1 VGAFDLACD
10 VTCDLALA
18 LAFVAAG
25 SGSSNRAAVAVAFQL
40 FSWQPALVRH
50 RLNAAV
56 LLKGLTMPKRCL
68 CYAAAVLL
76 VLMISQPMNS
86 QQHSQPSDASH
97 AAAAQKFAALSDQFM
112 KDSLAWSPVSA
123 SAAGYHSHMDPRS
136 GRPIALDALL
146 DDFSPESF
154 ATQRDFYTNWRER
167 FHKETPPSSLDPE
180 DAADWQLIDDQIGL
194 NLLEFDHIQSYKH
207 NPTVVVEL
215 IGNALF
221 LPLTQNYASRDVRVG
236 HVLSRVKQI
245 PRLLAQ
251 VQPYLSDSDSVWIST
266 AVDENAGNIDLM
278 EHTLAAEIPSG
289 SPQKAEYD
297 AVAPPAV
304 KSLRDF
310 STWLQNS
317 LAKQPSNFTWR
328 LGKDFYDRK
337 FALVME
343 TSVTPEEVLANAE
356 QDMKSVRAEMLQ
368 IAIPLHAQMYPDH
381 ADHSNLDEH
390 DRQNLIIYEVL
401 EKISDQHPTAD
412 QLQATIEADLAGIT
426 KLIREKKIVTLGSR
440 DNLKVIPTPPFER
453 GIYSVAGFHSAPPLE
468 PQAEAQYWVTPIDP
482 QTPAAKVES
491 KLREYN
497 DFTLQWLS
505 IHEALPGHY
514 VQFEHLNNIQ
524 PERRRLLRSLY
535 ANGAYVEGWA
545 EYIAQVMMDEGF
557 LDNDPRF
564 RMVMR
569 KIRLRVISNAI
580 LDIKMHT
587 MNMTDRQAFDLMTTE
602 SFQTQAEAEGKLLR
616 VKLSSTQLPT
626 YYVGIR
632 EWFALR
638 QKYQAA
644 AGKNFNLLEFH
655 DLVLDEGPL
664 PVPVVEKLVM
674 PSAKQ

>member
-1 VGAFDLACD
+1 MPRRCITFAGAI
-10 VTCDLALA
+10 
-18 LAFVAAG
+18 
-25 SGSSNRAAVAVAFQL
+25 
-40 FSWQPALVRH
+40 
-50 RLNAAV
+50 
-56 LLKGLTMPKRCL
+56 L
-68 CYAAAVLL
+68 CM
-76 VLMISQPMNS
+76 LMTSQPTNS
-86 QQHSQPSDASH
+86 QQSGQPYDASH

-112 KDSLAWSPVSA
+112 KDSLALSPSSA
-123 SAAGYHSHMDPRS
+123 SAAGYHSHLEAKT
-136 GRPIALDALL
+136 GKTIALDAEL
-146 DDFSPESF
+146 DDLSLESI
-154 ATQRDFYTNWRER
+154 ARQRVFYANWRER
-167 FHKETPPSSLDPE
+167 FRNETPPSALDPE
-180 DAADWQLIDDQIGL
+180 DAADWQLVDDQIGL
-194 NLLEFDHIQSYKH
+194 NLLEFDRIQTYKH

-221 LPLTQNYASRDVRVG
+221 LPLTQNYAAHDVRLG
-236 HVLSRVKQI
+236 HVLARVSQI

-251 VQPYLSDSDSVWIST
+251 VQPYLTNSDPIWIST
-266 AVDENAGNIDLM
+266 AVEENAGNIDLI
-278 EHTLAAEIPSG
+278 ENTLAAEIPAG
-289 SPQKAEYD
+289 SPRTAEYE

-304 KSLRDF
+304 KALHDF
-310 STWLQNS
+310 SAWLQNT
-317 LAKQPSNFTWR
+317 LAKQPSNLTWR
-328 LGKDFYDRK
+328 LGKQLYDQK

-343 TSVTPEEVLANAE
+343 TPVTPAEVLASAE
-356 QDMKSVRAEMLQ
+356 QDMQSARAEMLQ
-368 IAIPLHAQMYPDH
+368 IALPLHAQMYPDH
-381 ADHSNLDEH
+381 NDHPNLAEH
-390 DRQNLIIYEVL
+390 DRQNLIIQEVL
-401 EKISDQHPTAD
+401 QKISDHHPSRD
-412 QLQATIEADLAGIT
+412 QLQPTIEADLADIT
-426 KLIREKKIVTLGSR
+426 KFIREKQIVSLSSR

-453 GIYSVAGFHSAPPLE
+453 GLYSVAGFHSAPPLE

-482 QTPAAKVES
+482 QMPEAKAES

-514 VQFEHLNNIQ
+514 IQFEHLNNIQ

-587 MNMTDRQAFDLMTTE
+587 MNMSDQQAMDLMTKE
-602 SFQTQAEAEGKLLR
+602 SFQTQAEADGKLQR
-616 VKLSSTQLPT
+616 AKLSSTQLPT

-638 QKYQAA
+638 KKYQTA
-644 AGKNFNLLEFH
+644 AGNNFNLLKFH

>member
-1 VGAFDLACD
+1 
-10 VTCDLALA
+10 
-18 LAFVAAG
+18 
-25 SGSSNRAAVAVAFQL
+25 
-40 FSWQPALVRH
+40 
-50 RLNAAV
+50 
-56 LLKGLTMPKRCL
+56 MPRRCL
-68 CYAAAVLL
+68 FCAAAVLL
-76 VLMISQPMNS
+76 TLMISQRSNS
-86 QQHSQPSDASH
+86 QQQDPRSYATR
-97 AAAAQKFAALSDQFM
+97 AAASKKFAVLSDQFM
-112 KDSLAWSPVSA
+112 KDSLALSPSSA
-123 SAAGYHSHMDPRS
+123 SAAGYHTHLDAKT
-136 GRPIALDALL
+136 GKTTALDAEL
-146 DDFSPESF
+146 DDLSLESISQ
-154 ATQRDFYTNWRER
+154 QRAFYANWRER
-167 FHKETPPSSLDPE
+167 FHRETPPSALDSE

-194 NLLEFDHIQSYKH
+194 NLLEFDRIQSYKH

-221 LPLTQNYASRDVRVG
+221 LPLTQNYASHDIRAG
-236 HVLSRVKQI
+236 HVLSRVSQI

-251 VQPYLSDSDSVWIST
+251 VQAYLSDSDPVWIST
-266 AVDENAGNIDLM
+266 AVDENTGNIDLI
-278 EHTLAAEIPSG
+278 EHTLAAEIPDG
-289 SPQKAEYD
+289 SPQRAKYD
-297 AVAPPAV
+297 ALTPPAV
-304 KSLRDF
+304 RALQDF
-310 STWLQNS
+310 SAWLQNS
-317 LAKQPSNFTWR
+317 LAKQPSNLTWR
-328 LGKDFYDRK
+328 LGKELYAQK

-343 TSVTPEEVLANAE
+343 TAVTPEEVLTSAE

-368 IAIPLHAQMYPDH
+368 IALPLHTQMYPDH
-381 ADHSNLDEH
+381 NDHSNLAEH
-390 DRQNLIIYEVL
+390 DRENLIIQEVL
-401 EKISDQHPTAD
+401 LKISDHHPSPD
-412 QLQATIEADLAGIT
+412 QLQPTIEADLATIT
-426 KLIREKKIVTLGSR
+426 KFIREKQIVSLSSR

-497 DFTLQWLS
+497 NFTLQWLS

-514 VQFEHLNNIQ
+514 IQFEHLNNIQ

-587 MNMTDRQAFDLMTTE
+587 MNLSDQDAMDLMTKE
-602 SFQTQAEAEGKLLR
+602 SFQTQAEAEGKLQR
-616 VKLSSTQLPT
+616 AKLSSTQLPT

-638 QKYQAA
+638 KKYQAA
-644 AGKNFNLLEFH
+644 AGKNFDLLRFH

-674 PSAKQ
+674 PPAK

>member
-1 VGAFDLACD
+1 MPRRCITLAC
-10 VTCDLALA
+10 AI
-18 LAFVAAG
+18 
-25 SGSSNRAAVAVAFQL
+25 
-40 FSWQPALVRH
+40 
-50 RLNAAV
+50 
-56 LLKGLTMPKRCL
+56 LLT
-68 CYAAAVLL
+68 
-76 VLMISQPMNS
+76 LMISQRSNS
-86 QQHSQPSDASH
+86 QQGQTSDAAR
-97 AAAAQKFAALSDQFM
+97 AAAAKKFAVLSDQFM
-112 KDSLAWSPVSA
+112 KDSLSWSPVSA

-136 GRPIALDALL
+136 GRPLALDALL
-146 DDFSPESF
+146 DDFSPQSF
-154 ATQRDFYTNWRER
+154 ATQRDFYANWRDR
-167 FHKETPPSSLDPE
+167 FHKETPLSALDPE

-194 NLLEFDHIQSYKH
+194 DLLEFDRIQSYKH

-221 LPLTQNYASRDVRVG
+221 LPLTQNYAPHDVRVG
-236 HVLSRVKQI
+236 HVLSRVSQI

-251 VQPYLSDSDSVWIST
+251 VQPYLGDSDPVWIST
-266 AVDENAGNIDLM
+266 AVEENAGNIDLI
-278 EHTLAAEIPSG
+278 EHTLAAEIPAG
-289 SPQKAEYD
+289 SPQKAKYD

-304 KSLRDF
+304 KALQDF
-310 STWLQNS
+310 SAWLQSS
-317 LAKQPSNFTWR
+317 LAKQPSTLTWR
-328 LGKDFYDRK
+328 LGKELYAQK

-343 TSVTPEEVLANAE
+343 TAVTPEEVLASAE
-356 QDMKSVRAEMLQ
+356 QDMKSVRTEMLQ
-368 IAIPLHAQMYPDH
+368 IALPLHAQMYPDH
-381 ADHSNLDEH
+381 NDHSNLAEH
-390 DRQNLIIYEVL
+390 DRENFIIEEVL
-401 EKISDQHPTAD
+401 QKISDHHPTPD
-412 QLQATIEADLAGIT
+412 QLQPTIEADLVSIT
-426 KLIREKKIVTLGSR
+426 KFIREKKIVSLSSR

-482 QTPAAKVES
+482 QMPAAKVES

-514 VQFEHLNNIQ
+514 IQFEHLNNIQ

-587 MNMTDRQAFDLMTTE
+587 MNMTDQEALDLMTKE

-644 AGKNFNLLEFH
+644 AGKNFNLLKFH

-674 PSAKQ
+674 PAAKQ

>member
-1 VGAFDLACD
+1 
-10 VTCDLALA
+10 
-18 LAFVAAG
+18 
-25 SGSSNRAAVAVAFQL
+25 
-40 FSWQPALVRH
+40 
-50 RLNAAV
+50 
-56 LLKGLTMPKRCL
+56 MPRRCL
-68 CYAAAVLL
+68 IRAAAVLL
-76 VLMISQPMNS
+76 TLMISQRSNS
-86 QQHSQPSDASH
+86 QQQDPRSYATR
-97 AAAAQKFAALSDQFM
+97 AAASKKFAVLSDQFM
-112 KDSLAWSPVSA
+112 KDSLALSPSSA
-123 SAAGYHSHMDPRS
+123 SAAGYHTHLDAKT
-136 GRPIALDALL
+136 GKTIALDAEL
-146 DDFSPESF
+146 DDLSLESISQ
-154 ATQRDFYTNWRER
+154 QRAFYANWRER
-167 FHKETPPSSLDPE
+167 FHRETPPSALDSE

-194 NLLEFDHIQSYKH
+194 NLLEFDRIQSYKH

-221 LPLTQNYASRDVRVG
+221 LPLTQNYASHDIRAG
-236 HVLSRVKQI
+236 HVLSRVSQI

-251 VQPYLSDSDSVWIST
+251 VQAYLSDSDPVWIST
-266 AVDENAGNIDLM
+266 AVDENTGNIDLI
-278 EHTLAAEIPSG
+278 EHTLAAEIPDG
-289 SPQKAEYD
+289 SPQRAKYD
-297 AVAPPAV
+297 ALTPPAV
-304 KSLRDF
+304 RALQDF
-310 STWLQNS
+310 SAWLQNS
-317 LAKQPSNFTWR
+317 LAKQPSNLTWR
-328 LGKDFYDRK
+328 LGKELYAQK

-343 TSVTPEEVLANAE
+343 TAVTPEEVLTSAE

-368 IAIPLHAQMYPDH
+368 IALPLHAQMYPDH
-381 ADHSNLDEH
+381 NDHSSLAQH
-390 DRQNLIIYEVL
+390 DRENLIIQEVL
-401 EKISDQHPTAD
+401 LKISDHHPSPD
-412 QLQATIEADLAGIT
+412 QLQPTIEADLATIT
-426 KLIREKKIVTLGSR
+426 KFIREKQIVSLSSR

-482 QTPAAKVES
+482 QMPAAKVES

-514 VQFEHLNNIQ
+514 IQFEHLNNIQ

-587 MNMTDRQAFDLMTTE
+587 MNMTDQEALDLMTKE

-644 AGKNFNLLEFH
+644 AGKNFNLLKFH

-674 PSAKQ
+674 PAAKQ

>member
-1 VGAFDLACD
+1 
-10 VTCDLALA
+10 
-18 LAFVAAG
+18 
-25 SGSSNRAAVAVAFQL
+25 
-40 FSWQPALVRH
+40 
-50 RLNAAV
+50 
-56 LLKGLTMPKRCL
+56 
-68 CYAAAVLL
+68 
-76 VLMISQPMNS
+76 MISQPSNS
-86 QQHSQPSDASH
+86 QQSGQPSDNHPAAS
-97 AAAAQKFAALSDQFM
+97 QKFAALSDQFM
-112 KDSLAWSPVSA
+112 KASLALSPTSA
-123 SAAGYHSHMDPRS
+123 SAAGYHTHLDPKT
-136 GRPIALDALL
+136 GRTIALDAAL
-146 DDFSPESF
+146 DDLSLESI
-154 ATQRDFYTNWRER
+154 AQQRAFYANWRER
-167 FHKETPPSSLDPE
+167 FRTETPPAALDPQ
-180 DAADWQLIDDQIGL
+180 DAADWQLVDDQIGL

-221 LPLTQNYASRDVRVG
+221 LPLTQNYASHDVRVG
-236 HVLSRVKQI
+236 HVLARVSQI

-251 VQPYLSDSDSVWIST
+251 VQPYLSDSDPVWIAT
-266 AVDENAGNIDLM
+266 AVEENAGNLDLI
-278 EHTLAAEIPSG
+278 ENTLAAEIPGG
-289 SPQKAEYD
+289 SPRKAEYD
-297 AVAPPAV
+297 AVVPPAI
-304 KSLRDF
+304 KALHDF
-310 STWLQNS
+310 SQWLQNS
-317 LAKQPSNFTWR
+317 LAKQPSNLTWR
-328 LGKDFYDRK
+328 LGKELYDQK

-343 TSVTPEEVLANAE
+343 TPVTPAEVLASAA
-356 QDMKSVRAEMLQ
+356 QDMQSVRAEMLQ
-368 IAIPLHAQMYPDH
+368 IALPLHAQMYPDH
-381 ADHSNLDEH
+381 NDYANLSEH
-390 DRQNLIIYEVL
+390 ERQNLIIQEVL
-401 EKISDQHPTAD
+401 QKISDHHPKGD
-412 QLQATIEADLAGIT
+412 QLQSTIEADLVGIT
-426 KLIREKKIVTLGSR
+426 RFIRERQIVSLSSR

-482 QTPAAKVES
+482 QMPAAKVES

-514 VQFEHLNNIQ
+514 IQFEHLNTIQ

-587 MNMTDRQAFDLMTTE
+587 MNLSDQDAMDLMTKE
-602 SFQTQAEAEGKLLR
+602 SFQTQAEAEGKLQR
-616 VKLSSTQLPT
+616 AKLSSTQLPT

-638 QKYQAA
+638 KKYQAA
-644 AGKNFNLLEFH
+644 AGKNFDLLRFH

-674 PSAKQ
+674 PPAK

>member
-1 VGAFDLACD
+1 MPRRCITLACA
-10 VTCDLALA
+10 AL
-18 LAFVAAG
+18 
-25 SGSSNRAAVAVAFQL
+25 
-40 FSWQPALVRH
+40 
-50 RLNAAV
+50 
-56 LLKGLTMPKRCL
+56 LT
-68 CYAAAVLL
+68 
-76 VLMISQPMNS
+76 LMISQRSNS
-86 QQHSQPSDASH
+86 KQGQPSDADRT
-97 AAAAQKFAALSDQFM
+97 ADAKKFAVLSDQFM
-112 KDSLAWSPVSA
+112 KASLALSPVSA

-136 GRPIALDALL
+136 GRPLALDALL
-146 DDFSPESF
+146 DDFSPQSF
-154 ATQRDFYTNWRER
+154 ATQRDFYADWRER
-167 FHKETPPSSLDPE
+167 FHKETPPSALDPE

-194 NLLEFDHIQSYKH
+194 NLLEFDRIQSYKH
-207 NPTVVVEL
+207 NATVVVEL

-221 LPLTQNYASRDVRVG
+221 LPLTQNYASHDVRVG
-236 HVLSRVKQI
+236 HVLSRVSQI

-251 VQPYLSDSDSVWIST
+251 VQPYLSDSDPVWIST
-266 AVDENAGNIDLM
+266 AVDENAGNIDLI
-278 EHTLAAEIPSG
+278 EHILAVEIPAG
-289 SPQKAEYD
+289 SPQKAKYD

-304 KSLRDF
+304 KALQDF
-310 STWLQNS
+310 SAWLQSS
-317 LAKQPSNFTWR
+317 LAKQPSTLTWR
-328 LGKDFYDRK
+328 LGKELYAQK

-343 TSVTPEEVLANAE
+343 TAVTPEEVLASAE

-368 IAIPLHAQMYPDH
+368 IALPLHAQMYPDH
-381 ADHSNLDEH
+381 NDHSNLAQH
-390 DRQNLIIYEVL
+390 DRENLIIQEVL
-401 EKISDQHPTAD
+401 QKISDHHPSPD
-412 QLQATIEADLAGIT
+412 QLQPTIEADLVSIT
-426 KLIREKKIVTLGSR
+426 NFIREKKIVSLSSR

-482 QTPAAKVES
+482 QMPAAKVES

-514 VQFEHLNNIQ
+514 IQFEHLNNIQ

-587 MNMTDRQAFDLMTTE
+587 MNMTDQEALDLMTKE
-602 SFQTQAEAEGKLLR
+602 SFQTQAEAEGKLQR

-644 AGKNFNLLEFH
+644 AGKNFNLQKFH

-664 PVPVVEKLVM
+664 PVPVVETLVM

>member
-1 VGAFDLACD
+1 
-10 VTCDLALA
+10 
-18 LAFVAAG
+18 
-25 SGSSNRAAVAVAFQL
+25 
-40 FSWQPALVRH
+40 
-50 RLNAAV
+50 
-56 LLKGLTMPKRCL
+56 MPRRCL
-68 CYAAAVLL
+68 FRAAAVLL
-76 VLMISQPMNS
+76 TLMISQRSNS
-86 QQHSQPSDASH
+86 QQQDPRSYATR
-97 AAAAQKFAALSDQFM
+97 AAASKKFVVLSDQFM
-112 KDSLAWSPVSA
+112 KDSLALSPSSA
-123 SAAGYHSHMDPRS
+123 SAAGYHTHLDAKT
-136 GRPIALDALL
+136 GKTIALDAEL
-146 DDFSPESF
+146 DDLSLESISQ
-154 ATQRDFYTNWRER
+154 QRAFYANWRER
-167 FHKETPPSSLDPE
+167 FHRETPQSALDSE

-194 NLLEFDHIQSYKH
+194 NLLEFDRIQSYKH

-221 LPLTQNYASRDVRVG
+221 LPLTQNYASHDIRAG
-236 HVLSRVKQI
+236 HVLSRVSQI
-245 PRLLAQ
+245 PRFLAQ
-251 VQPYLSDSDSVWIST
+251 VQAYLSDSDPVWIST
-266 AVDENAGNIDLM
+266 AVDENTGNIDLI
-278 EHTLAAEIPSG
+278 EHTLAAEIPAG
-289 SPQKAEYD
+289 SPQRAKYD
-297 AVAPPAV
+297 ALTPPAV
-304 KSLRDF
+304 RALQDF
-310 STWLQNS
+310 SAWLQNS
-317 LAKQPSNFTWR
+317 LAKQPSNLTWR
-328 LGKDFYDRK
+328 LGKELYAQK

-343 TSVTPEEVLANAE
+343 TAVTPVEVLTSAE

-368 IAIPLHAQMYPDH
+368 IALPLHTQMYPDH
-381 ADHSNLDEH
+381 NDHSNLAEH
-390 DRQNLIIYEVL
+390 DRENLIIQEVL
-401 EKISDQHPTAD
+401 LKISDHHPSPD
-412 QLQATIEADLAGIT
+412 QLQPTIEADLATIT
-426 KLIREKKIVTLGSR
+426 KFIREKQIVSLSSR

-497 DFTLQWLS
+497 NFTLQWLS

-514 VQFEHLNNIQ
+514 IQFEHLNNIQ

-587 MNMTDRQAFDLMTTE
+587 MNMTDQEALDLMTKE

-644 AGKNFNLLEFH
+644 AGKNFNLLKFH

-674 PSAKQ
+674 PAAKQ

>member
-1 VGAFDLACD
+1 
-10 VTCDLALA
+10 
-18 LAFVAAG
+18 
-25 SGSSNRAAVAVAFQL
+25 
-40 FSWQPALVRH
+40 
-50 RLNAAV
+50 
-56 LLKGLTMPKRCL
+56 MPRRCQS
-68 CYAAAVLL
+68 CAAAVLL
-76 VLMISQPMNS
+76 MLMISQRSNS
-86 QQHSQPSDASH
+86 QQHDQPTDGSR
-97 AAAAQKFAALSDQFM
+97 AAASKKFAALSDQFM
-112 KDSLAWSPVSA
+112 KDSLALSPSSA
-123 SAAGYHSHMDPRS
+123 SAAGYHTHLDAKTGKSV
-136 GRPIALDALL
+136 ALDAEL
-146 DDFSPESF
+146 DDLSLASI
-154 ATQRDFYTNWRER
+154 AQQRAFYANWRER
-167 FHKETPPSSLDPE
+167 FRNETPPSALDPE
-180 DAADWQLIDDQIGL
+180 DAADWQLIDDQTGL

-221 LPLTQNYASRDVRVG
+221 LPLTQNYAAHDVRVG
-236 HVLSRVKQI
+236 HVLARVSQI

-251 VQPYLSDSDSVWIST
+251 VQPYLSDSDPVWIST
-266 AVDENAGNIDLM
+266 AVEENAGNVDLL
-278 EHTLAAEIPSG
+278 ENTFSAEIPAG
-289 SPQKAEYD
+289 SPQKGRYD
-297 AVAPPAV
+297 AVAPPAI
-304 KSLRDF
+304 KALQDF
-310 STWLQNS
+310 SAWLQNS
-317 LAKQPSNFTWR
+317 LAKQPSNLTWR
-328 LGKDFYDRK
+328 LGKDFYDQK

-343 TSVTPEEVLANAE
+343 TSVTPEEVLGNAE

-381 ADHSNLDEH
+381 NDHSNLSEH
-390 DRQNLIIYEVL
+390 ERENLIIQEVL
-401 EKISDQHPTAD
+401 QKISDHHPIPD
-412 QLQATIEADLAGIT
+412 QLQPTIEADLAGIT
-426 KLIREKKIVTLGSR
+426 RFIREKKIVSLSSR

-482 QTPAAKVES
+482 QMPAVKVES

-514 VQFEHLNNIQ
+514 IQFEHLNNIQ

-587 MNMTDRQAFDLMTTE
+587 MNMTDQEALDLMTKE
-602 SFQTQAEAEGKLLR
+602 SFQTQAEADGKLLR

-644 AGKNFNLLEFH
+644 AGKNFNLLKFH